1 MKLFGFCAGGDAPV
15 LLQTLL
21 LCTLI
26 HLFSAIGYFGGLWEI
41 NGSIRNE
48 TNPAGYAWEAIAL
61 NCAAAGKLTIKI
73 PL

>member
-1 MKLFGFCAGGDAPV
+1 MRESCMSGSERGKPCKGLTYLP
-15 LLQTLL
+15 
-21 LCTLI
+21 
-26 HLFSAIGYFGGLWEI
+26 YFGGLWEI